1 MTQHDEDDIPQ
12 EQPTDDRPF
21 NPFRAPKTAKAQGVV
36 ADVLG
41 QLQSYE
47 RHKGLRQRQRK
58 PSDQAT
64 LETTVAALVC
74 DLMHRFI
81 TKPSGWVSVSLSNQD
96 LGRASRYRA
105 AAMNKALPTIIK
117 RLAEPEMTFIEM
129 EIGHLGYFG
138 PARRTVIKAGS
149 RLLTRL
155 QDHGIGLDDLTQS
168 MGQEVII
175 LKQSKADYWDE
186 GGLVEYD
193 DTDQTRQYRDEMQT
207 INAWLAQADIQ
218 FDGGP
223 AVDDTDRLLRRYF
236 SRGSFQS
243 GGRLFGGFW
252 QHLPKW
258 QRHKGLLI
266 DGEEVATLDFGQMA
280 PRILYGMAGLSA
292 PDQDAY
298 LLPGLE
304 VHRKGVKKVMN
315 ALLFAD
321 KPLTRFPANTKT
333 LFPSRMPFA
342 QVVES
347 LRQAHAPISPLFGS
361 GIGHQVQFVESEI
374 LVDVL
379 LAMKA
384 EGIIGLP
391 VHDAVIVARSSIPQV
406 SRIMLEVFKTHTGVE
421 GMVSEEG
428 D

>member
-1 MTQHDEDDIPQ
+1 
-12 EQPTDDRPF
+12 
-21 NPFRAPKTAKAQGVV
+21 
-36 ADVLG
+36 
-41 QLQSYE
+41 
-47 RHKGLRQRQRK
+47 
-58 PSDQAT
+58 
-64 LETTVAALVC
+64 
-74 DLMHRFI
+74 
-81 TKPSGWVSVSLSNQD
+81 
-96 LGRASRYRA
+96 
-105 AAMNKALPTIIK
+105 
-117 RLAEPEMTFIEM
+117 MTFIEM

-258 QRHKGLLI
+258 QRHKSLLI

-304 VHRKGVKKVMN
+304 VHR
-315 ALLFAD
+315 
-321 KPLTRFPANTKT
+321 NTN
-333 LFPSRMPFA
+333 L
-342 QVVES
+342 
-347 LRQAHAPISPLFGS
+347 H
-361 GIGHQVQFVESEI
+361 
-374 LVDVL
+374 
-379 LAMKA
+379 
-384 EGIIGLP
+384 
-391 VHDAVIVARSSIPQV
+391 
-406 SRIMLEVFKTHTGVE
+406 
-421 GMVSEEG
+421 
-428 D
+428 